1 MRRVTTIATA
11 HVYHAGVDG
20 IMSDEEFRSMKSMY
34 AKAVSQGYPE
44 DFNHFFCDCASIG
57 ITCHILKVAEFLAT
71 DDVSDS
77 MVN

>member
-1 MRRVTTIATA
+1 MRRVITIAA
-11 HVYHAGVDG
+11 AYVYHAGVDG

-44 DFNHFFCDCASIG
+44 DFNQFFCDCASFD
-57 ITCHILKVAEFLAT
+57 ITRHVLKVAEFLVT

-77 MVN
+77 TAN